1 MMKTIRTR
9 IPALAMAAAMTLSL
23 SACSG
28 GGLTTDD
35 ASKGVQVELDATYK
49 GSFAGFVDFYSNVTT
64 EDAKKQYDANVEGE
78 SRNFINMYG
87 LPSYEDTNTVLEA
100 SEMQMNRAKELYK
113 DIYAKADYSITSTN
127 KQDDGTFA
135 VKVNIKPMDIIK
147 LVDDNFEEG
156 FAEFDAK
163 FSAIA
168 DQVNTM
174 EEDEFLTWYT
184 ETYAR
189 EYYDTLLDVLE
200 EQVPNIGYLDEKS
213 IVIQVQQSEEGAL
226 FISDEDFGNL
236 DWLIIDYNM

>member
-35 ASKGVQVELDATYK
+35 ASKCVQVELDATYK

-226 FISDEDFGNL
+226 FISDEDFRNL